1 MFQKVF
7 HIDPNDFEDEQF
19 QAICNKA
26 KKQGYKVFDF
36 SQTSALDIE
45 NLDSKSWQT
54 METRDV
60 LRAVNNGSIRADM
73 VDVSSSTFTP
83 DLPID
88 HERGFTPAEA
98 WMLSQDVDNKYKSV
112 QADLDKCMSYY
123 KN

>member
-1 MFQKVF
+1 MFHKVF
-7 HIDPNDFEDEQF
+7 HIDPSDFEDEQF
-19 QAICNKA
+19 QVICEKA

-98 WMLSQDVDNKYKSV
+98 WMKSQELDNKHSAV
-112 QADLDKCMSYY
+112 QRELNDLFDLEI
-123 KN
+123 